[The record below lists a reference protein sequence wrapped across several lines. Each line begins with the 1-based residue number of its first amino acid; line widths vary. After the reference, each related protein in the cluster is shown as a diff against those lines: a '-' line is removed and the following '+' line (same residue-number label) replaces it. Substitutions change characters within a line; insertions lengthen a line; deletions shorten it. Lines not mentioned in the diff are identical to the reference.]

1 MQEMITRMLK
11 AHGASVRY
19 CAPAAD
25 NPSEYEIEFWGAGKA
40 SQAEDLLGPAL
51 ETQDDG
57 RFGWWP
63 LASVQAA
70 IHSAA
75 RVAAASSV
83 AWALAQNAAARADA
97 VRQAEVDFARAAGL
111 PVVSCARCGLDWAG
125 PGYGHQAAYC
135 AACHA
140 SMGGAV
146 ERVNAALA
154 EHAQTPAGRHMR
166 ATFTETDG
174 PPRHGFA
181 DSGLGGVQGVRWD

>member
-1 MQEMITRMLK
+1 MQELITRMLK
-11 AHGASVRY
+11 AQGASVRY

-25 NPSEYEIEFWGAGKA
+25 NPSEYEIEFWGAL
-40 SQAEDLLGPAL
+40 QAPEAEGLFGPAL
-51 ETQDDG
+51 ETQDDE
-57 RFGWWP
+57 RIGWWP

-70 IHSAA
+70 IQSVA

-83 AWALAQNAAARADA
+83 AWALTQNAAARADA
-97 VRQAEVDFARAAGL
+97 VRQAEADFARAAGL
-111 PVVSCARCGLDWAG
+111 PVVACARCGLDWAG

-166 ATFTETDG
+166 AGRRSSEG
-174 PPRHGFA
+174 IRHGAA
-181 DSGLGGVQGVRWD
+181 DSGLGGVQGVSWD